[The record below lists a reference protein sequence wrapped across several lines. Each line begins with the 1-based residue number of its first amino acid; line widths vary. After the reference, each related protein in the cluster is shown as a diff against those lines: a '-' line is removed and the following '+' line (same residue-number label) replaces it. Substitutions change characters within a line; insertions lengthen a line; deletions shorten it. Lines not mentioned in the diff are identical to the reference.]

1 MVTSEVQGQAGM
13 SAYVSDSRSIT
24 SMSRC
29 IYNRAQEKYSY
40 NITQAKAEGPGLNL
54 NGANEQGML
63 TEASGEAHQG

>member
-1 MVTSEVQGQAGM
+1 
-13 SAYVSDSRSIT
+13 
-24 SMSRC
+24 MSRC